1 MKNILITGGAGFVG
15 FHLASKFINEGNKV
29 SILDNFARPN
39 EDSEFSSLQKNK
51 NLTFIQKDVAKE
63 NTWLDL
69 PIEEYDIIYHLAA
82 LNGTANFYNYPAR
95 VVKTGTLS
103 TIYLLDYVSR
113 HNQSKPKVIY
123 TSSSEAY
130 AGTAKILGD
139 NFPIPTPENIPLTID
154 DVTNVR
160 WSYGASKLLGEVAF
174 YCYSKTF
181 NITDFNIVRLH
192 NIYGPRM
199 GFEHVISQFIQRF
212 IEGEKPFNIY
222 GADCTR
228 SFCYIDD
235 VLDAFDKITNFGVEG
250 ETYHIGND
258 DEELAIKDLAEM
270 LFDLNKRKHDFII
283 HESPEGSVNRRCPNI
298 DKLKSLG
305 HSKKVQLTEGLK
317 KTYEWYYER
326 LKSGNIS

>member
-123 TSSSEAY
+123 TS
-130 AGTAKILGD
+130 
-139 NFPIPTPENIPLTID
+139 
-154 DVTNVR
+154 
-160 WSYGASKLLGEVAF
+160 
-174 YCYSKTF
+174 